1 LTWTRLTDTWCDDK
15 MLRPLNLAARW
26 HYLAMIL
33 ACSRNEDFD
42 GVMRLRDAE
51 RASDVDDPI
60 QALADLIDAK
70 LVVNVD
76 GATVKV
82 KRIEEHVPPKSVRE
96 KSADRTRR
104 WRKHKDGDHSEC
116 TAKNCDASRDGHRDT
131 SPRDGDGDRT
141 GRDGKNLGGSHLS
154 EEERAMLD
162 EYEAE
167 QGYRPDDPDLFA
179 GKEAS

>member
-1 LTWTRLTDTWCDDK
+1 MTWTRLTDTWCDDK

-26 HYLAMIL
+26 HYLGMIL

-51 RASDVDDPI
+51 RASDVDDPV

-82 KRIEEHVPPKSVRE
+82 KRIAEHVPPKSVRE
-96 KSADRTRR
+96 KSAERTRR

-116 TAKNCDASRDGHRDT
+116 TPKNCDVSRDGHSDP
-131 SPRDGDGDRT
+131 SPRDGDRT
-141 GRDGKNLGGSHLS
+141 GRDGKEVGKSPLS
-154 EEERAMLD
+154 EEEEAMLNELD
-162 EYEAE
+162 DDD
-167 QGYRPDDPDLFA
+167 QLRPDGPDRFA
-179 GKEAS
+179 HLDEAS